1 MKILFN
7 RVDNPHIA
15 GPKRGPEKFVNKC
28 RASVS
33 YNYLEKT

>member
-15 GPKRGPEKFVNKC
+15 GPKRGPEKISKQMQSFC
-28 RASVS
+28 
-33 YNYLEKT
+33 